1 MQPNPWHRNPTE
13 LVRIV
18 QPLNTTLY
26 ADWGRIIA
34 SAELIDDG
42 VTYIQEA
49 AVKSLS
55 MAETQPNEEARR
67 SIAAAM
73 QVRYTQIEPTTLSY
87 LVYE

>member
-1 MQPNPWHRNPTE
+1 M
-13 LVRIV
+13 

-55 MAETQPNEEARR
+55 MAETQTNEEARR
-67 SIAAAM
+67 SIAAAL
-73 QVRYTQIEPTTLSY
+73 QVRYY
-87 LVYE
+87 LIVFKCTRILVAKCSH

>member
-1 MQPNPWHRNPTE
+1 M
-13 LVRIV
+13 

-55 MAETQPNEEARR
+55 MAETQTNEEARR
-67 SIAAAM
+67 SIAAAL
-73 QVRYTQIEPTTLSY
+73 QVRYRYQPKRYYIIFSI
-87 LVYE
+87 LVRKCSL